1 MSPRLRPALGTVAG
15 AILLLFGAPAAG
27 AAAPNDSVTV
37 DAPNDSVTVD
47 PVGHLAPDGTVTL
60 SGTYSCTS
68 SSGPAFVSSS
78 VGQDPAGQNS
88 AGQNSAGQNSA
99 GQNSAGQNSAGQASV
114 VVRQGIGG
122 TQAVCDGAEHRWE
135 NTGKASAEAV
145 RAGAVQVEAAVM
157 ELRSQGGLPLPYI
170 HATHSQDVNLVAE
183 G

>member
-1 MSPRLRPALGTVAG
+1 MSPRLRPALGTFAG

-27 AAAPNDSVTV
+27 AAASNDSVTV
-37 DAPNDSVTVD
+37 DR
-47 PVGHLAPDGTVTL
+47 VGHLAPDGTVTL

-88 AGQNSAGQNSA
+88 AGQ
-99 GQNSAGQNSAGQASV
+99 ASV

-122 TQAVCDGAEHRWE
+122 TQAVCDGAEHRWQ
-135 NTGKASAEAV
+135 NTGKASAEVV